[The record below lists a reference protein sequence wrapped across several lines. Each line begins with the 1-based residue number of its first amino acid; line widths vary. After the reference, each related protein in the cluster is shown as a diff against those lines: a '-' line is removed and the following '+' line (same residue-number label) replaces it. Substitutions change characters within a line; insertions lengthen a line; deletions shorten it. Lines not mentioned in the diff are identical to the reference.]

1 MKYREKTYRD
11 VVNAEDLLSYE
22 VNVRETE
29 LQIRSDIVLQDEAF
43 ASVYRFR
50 NYIET
55 YIKKN
60 PNFLTSLTPLQWD
73 AFAPAI
79 IQQMMH
85 AGTAANVGPMASV
98 AGAIAEFVGRDL
110 LMKCKNVIIENGGD
124 IFLRSDRD
132 RLVGIFTGNSSPWR
146 KKIVLRI
153 PGSAGSVGICTSSGT
168 VGHSISL
175 GRADA
180 VSIISGSATLSDAVA
195 TSIGNMIKSTQDI
208 GKSIER
214 ARRIEGV
221 QGVLIVV
228 KDKIGLWGDMEL
240 T

>member
-132 RLVGIFTGNSSPWR
+132 RLVGIFTGDSSPWR

>member
-1 MKYREKTYRD
+1 M
-11 VVNAEDLLSYE
+11 NAEDLLSYE

-132 RLVGIFTGNSSPWR
+132 RLVGIFTGDSSPWR